1 VGTTTKQALTKEIIG
16 VCLTCHQYFM
26 PMGFGLEHFDPFGRY
41 RSMENGATVDPSGAI
56 VESASVDAA
65 TGLILKPT
73 SFTQTAFAD
82 YPDLTSKL
90 ATDPRTAKCF
100 ANNVVSYASG
110 RSVALD
116 ECAVRDTMT
125 PPAGSSTATIQEQF
139 VNYVQSKN
147 FVWRTR

>member
-1 VGTTTKQALTKEIIG
+1 
-16 VCLTCHQYFM
+16 M

-41 RSMENGATVDPSGAI
+41 QSMQNAGMVDPSGAI
-56 VESASVDAA
+56 VESASVDPA

-90 ATDPRTAKCF
+90 STDPRTARCF
-100 ANNVVSYASG
+100 ANNVVAYASG